1 MVSAVNTI
9 SFANRKPK
17 LLGSLVLAKDT
28 DQGTTQLNATTASAM
43 QTTRVRTGSMGNTL
57 ITFASV
63 TTPTDSVLIIIVASA
78 TFSAGI
84 NTSKNYLLKRGAT
97 TIDTFSLQAA
107 DTNSTNADLRVF
119 TDASPTAGTNT
130 YTLEENDPNTFGGV
144 TANLFFIKGTDTHA
158 TKNINILGG

>member
-1 MVSAVNTI
+1 MVSAVSTT
-9 SFANRKPK
+9 SFANKKPK
-17 LLGSLVLAKDT
+17 LFGSLVLAKDT
-28 DQGTTQLNATTASAM
+28 DQGTIQLNATNASAM
-43 QTTRVRTGSMGNTL
+43 QTTRNRIGNNGNVL

-63 TTPTDSVLIIIVASA
+63 LTPADSVLIIIVASA

-84 NTSKNYLLKRGAT
+84 NSSKAYVLKRGAT

-119 TDASPTAGTNT
+119 VDASPTAGTNT
-130 YTLEENDPNTFGGV
+130 YTLEENDPNTFGGI

-158 TKNINILGG
+158 TKSNNILSG